1 LPSLVLVFEVAAVR
15 LLCFGD
21 VHLGAGTDYGTAPYG
36 PGSRLDDQARVL
48 DRVRDVIEDES
59 VEVVLF
65 AGDAFHRRRPTPSEI
80 LAWRQFVD
88 AVDENGRGIP
98 IYAID
103 GNHDVVSAEL
113 PSALETVKP
122 RAHYEVSR
130 RPQRFSLDRE
140 VKLVTLPWTPPA
152 RLVASRNG
160 GKRDAIHQ
168 DAAALLIETAASM
181 RREIDCPAI
190 LLAHWAVSGA
200 STPSGVPAEAF
211 REPVLPLAD
220 LEGLGYQAIVLG
232 HIHAPQILS
241 PGKLVEDANG
251 SHIVP
256 NATPVFY
263 VGSPNVID
271 FGEAGSAHG
280 VWILDTED
288 WSTRF
293 VLVEDRPFV
302 TLDLDAESLAVED
315 RYSAIT
321 DWSGAV
327 VRVRYTATPE
337 QAARVDHAKIRAA
350 LLEAG
355 ASKVYAIQPTI
366 IRADRARVA
375 GVDENLDATEAM
387 RLWLESQGIDGA
399 RAKELQERGQRFL
412 EEVRA

>member
-1 LPSLVLVFEVAAVR
+1 VR
-15 LLCFGD
+15 ILCFGD
-21 VHLGAGTDYGTAPYG
+21 VHLGAGTDYGTAAYG

-48 DRVRDVIEDES
+48 ARIRDVIEDEG
-59 VEVVLF
+59 VEAVLF

-80 LAWRQFVD
+80 LAWREFVD

-130 RPQRFSLDRE
+130 RPQRFALDRE

-160 GKRDAIHQ
+160 GNRDLLHEDVAE
-168 DAAALLIETAASM
+168 LLIETVASM
-181 RREIDCPAI
+181 RREIDSPAI

-200 STPSGVPAEAF
+200 STPNGVPAEAF
-211 REPVLPLAD
+211 REPVIPLTD
-220 LEGLGYQAIVLG
+220 LEGLGYESIVLG
-232 HIHAPQILS
+232 HIHKPQMLS
-241 PGKLVEDANG
+241 AGVLTEDSNG
-251 SHIVP
+251 SHHASGNPI
-256 NATPVFY
+256 FY

-271 FGEAGSAHG
+271 FGEAESAHG

-293 VLVEDRPFV
+293 VPVEDRPFV
-302 TLDLDAESLAVED
+302 TLSLDEFIGQWEETGYRVFGD
-315 RYSAIT
+315 TVR
-321 DWSGAV
+321 GAV
-327 VRVRYTATPE
+327 VRVRYTGTPE

-355 ASKVYAIQPTI
+355 AEKVYAIQATI
-366 IRADRARVA
+366 IRPDRARVA

-387 RLWLESQGIDGA
+387 RLWLESVGIEGE

-412 EEVRA
+412 EEARA